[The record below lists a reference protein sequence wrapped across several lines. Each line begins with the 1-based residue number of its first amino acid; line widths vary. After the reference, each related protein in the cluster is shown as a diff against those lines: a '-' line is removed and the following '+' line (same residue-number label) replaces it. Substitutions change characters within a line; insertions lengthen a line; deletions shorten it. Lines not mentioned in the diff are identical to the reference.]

1 VVLPYLLS
9 YVENRV
15 YLSHG
20 VQVTGATWWAVMR
33 IVEGIEDQMQRT
45 RDGQAEVGYSVAGR
59 LRGQVMLCVICI
71 VHKEMRSTDF
81 LVWP

>member
-15 YLSHG
+15 YLSYG
-20 VQVTGATWWAVMR
+20 VQVTGATWRAVMR

-45 RDGQAEVGYSVAGR
+45 RDGQAEVGYSVTGR
-59 LRGQVMLCVICI
+59 LRGQVMLCVVCT
-71 VHKEMRSTDF
+71 VHKKTRSTDF
-81 LVWP
+81 LV